1 MPESSRPRLRGPG
14 GELAR
19 LMLAQ
24 LFLNACFTGTRMAA
38 PLQALRLGHGEAAVG
53 LLIALFA
60 LAQVFLALP
69 AGRYCERHGLKRPI
83 AAAVVVAVAGGG
95 LAAAWPVFPVL
106 CVGAF
111 LTGGAGGVAIIAM
124 QRHMA
129 RVASEPAALR
139 QAFSWLAIGLA
150 LSNFLGP
157 VLAGVVIDS
166 AGFRA
171 AFLAMAAL
179 PLIGWLSLRGAADP
193 VPAAPGG
200 TGRGTGAWDLWRE
213 PGLRRLLIVTGL
225 LSACWDVHTF
235 LVPVLGHERGLPA
248 SVIGSILGAFGIAAA
263 AVRLLTPLV
272 AAQLRE
278 WVILFGAMLATAV
291 LFGVYPLVQAPLAM
305 GVCSA
310 LLGFSLGST
319 LPMVMS
325 LLHQLAPEHRYGEAV
340 AVRVIVINMSSVG
353 IPMVSGLAGSLIGA
367 AGVFWA
373 AGVMVG
379 AGARLAAGFRPQA

>member
-1 MPESSRPRLRGPG
+1 MSESTRPSFQGPG

-24 LFLNACFTGTRMAA
+24 LFLNACFTGARMAA

-53 LLIALFA
+53 FLIALFA

-69 AGRYCERHGLKRPI
+69 AGRYCERHGLKRPM
-83 AAAVVVAVAGGG
+83 AAAVVVAVAGVG

-111 LTGGAGGVAIIAM
+111 LTGGAGGVAVIAM

-129 RVASEPAALR
+129 RVVSEPAALR

-171 AFLAMAAL
+171 AFLAMAVL
-179 PLIGWLSLRGAADP
+179 PLVSWLSLRGAADP
-193 VPAAPGG
+193 MPAAPGG
-200 TGRGTGAWDLWRE
+200 PGRGAGAWDLWRE
-213 PGLRRLLIVTGL
+213 PGLRRLLIVTGM

-235 LVPVLGHERGLPA
+235 LVPVLGHERALPA

-278 WVILFGAMLATAV
+278 WAILFGAMLVTAV

-319 LPMVMS
+319 QPMVMS
-325 LLHQLAPEHRYGEAV
+325 LLHQLSPENRYGEAV

-353 IPMVSGLAGSLIGA
+353 IPMVSGLAGSLVGA

-379 AGARLAAGFRPQA
+379 AGARLALGFRPKA

>member
-200 TGRGTGAWDLWRE
+200 TGRSAGAWDLLRE

-353 IPMVSGLAGSLIGA
+353 IPMVSGLAGSLVGA

-379 AGARLAAGFRPQA
+379 AGARLAAGFRPRA